1 MPNQDLDPQEK
12 TTYISGRKRP
22 AHASVQPGQQ
32 QGGANPYQPQANP
45 YVDSQRPGQQ
55 QPGANPYESQVNP
68 YVDPQRPAQQPAAQQ
83 PYAAP
88 QPAAPA
94 PDKTMVAPGG
104 TPKTQL
110 RPHATGVSPYPTP
123 GGAPYQQPYQQ
134 PYGADPRYAQPQ
146 QPYGQQPY
154 GADPRYAQAAPSPS
168 PAPVEAPRREGF
180 SDDRRPMAEAH
191 PGAVRAGNTALAVVC
206 RVGSIVCR
214 VAALLLFVLVVANA
228 IVTGPLRIHLLELTA
243 QVTGWIPGLLSGTF
257 VIETPLGGNL
267 RGDFVIASIV
277 LFVIDWLLALQARRL
292 RG

>member
-12 TTYISGRKRP
+12 TTYIPGRKRP
-22 AHASVQPGQQ
+22 AHASAQPGQQ
-32 QGGANPYQPQANP
+32 RGSANPYQPQA
-45 YVDSQRPGQQ
+45 
-55 QPGANPYESQVNP
+55 NP

-110 RPHATGVSPYPTP
+110 RPHVTGVSPYPTP
-123 GGAPYQQPYQQ
+123 GGAPYQQPY
-134 PYGADPRYAQPQ
+134 GVDPRYAQQQ

-277 LFVIDWLLALQARRL
+277 LFVIDWLLARQARRL

>member
-12 TTYISGRKRP
+12 TTYIPGRKRP

-55 QPGANPYESQVNP
+55 QPGANPYEPQVNP
-68 YVDPQRPAQQPAAQQ
+68 YVDPQRPAQQ

-134 PYGADPRYAQPQ
+134 PYGADPRYAQ
-146 QPYGQQPY
+146 
-154 GADPRYAQAAPSPS
+154 AAPPPS
-168 PAPVEAPRREGF
+168 SAPVEAPRREGF

-277 LFVIDWLLALQARRL
+277 LFVIDWLLARQARRL